1 MIFFP
6 GFLVFLFMY
15 LENYLLDILMTWG
28 STTTIKIII
37 LITQRYSLKRNK
49 DGKGG
54 IFSGFLVFLFV
65 SSTYYLFDI
74 KIFKWVQQPQQNF

>member
-28 STTTIKIII
+28 SRTTIKIIREHPFKTSAF
-37 LITQRYSLKRNK
+37 LRGEGVKNWSNLPTNSSKKLPTE
-49 DGKGG
+49 GG
-54 IFSGFLVFLFV
+54 WGQ
-65 SSTYYLFDI
+65 
-74 KIFKWVQQPQQNF
+74 K